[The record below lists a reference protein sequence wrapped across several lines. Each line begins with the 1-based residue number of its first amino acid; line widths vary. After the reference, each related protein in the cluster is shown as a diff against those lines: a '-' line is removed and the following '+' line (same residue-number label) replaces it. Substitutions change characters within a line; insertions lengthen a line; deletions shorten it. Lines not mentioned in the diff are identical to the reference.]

1 MVGIESIKDALKTV
15 IKVGTTVE
23 DALEDKKVNFFEA
36 IAIAKNSIGL
46 WGVVKDFPNIKAEF
60 LDLDGDEK
68 QELIEYFAD
77 ELDLDNDAVEVI
89 IEKCFDF
96 IINATAFLEIF
107 KGESD

>member
-1 MVGIESIKDALKTV
+1 MAGIESIKDALKTL

-23 DALEDKKVNFFEA
+23 GALEDKKINFFEA

-46 WGVVKDFPNIKAEF
+46 WGVIKDFSNIKEEF

-77 ELDLDNDAVEVI
+77 ELDLANDKVELI
-89 IEKCFDF
+89 IEQCFDF
-96 IINATAFLEIF
+96 VINASAFLEIF
-107 KGESD
+107 K

>member
-77 ELDLDNDAVEVI
+77 ELDLDNDQVEEI

-96 IINATAFLEIF
+96 IINATAFLAIF
-107 KGESD
+107 KVA